1 MQFFPIRF
9 RMLSTFCLF
18 FAETPTLTIFMAIL
32 CQAIMANFSNIAI
45 VAILVWVVM
54 AINMVNMGVS
64 AKNWE
69 NVDSLPKRI
78 GKNCIG

>member
-1 MQFFPIRF
+1 
-9 RMLSTFCLF
+9 
-18 FAETPTLTIFMAIL
+18 MAIL
-32 CQAIMANFSNIAI
+32 CQAIMANFSKIAI
-45 VAILVWVVM
+45 MAILVWVDV